1 MAIFNSYV
9 KLPEGKTKIN
19 HTQIHHKWVV
29 QTIKKN
35 KMVYYC
41 LNHIIRKEQPTYFLC
56 AKNKHRASFTHP
68 CLDD

>member
-29 QTIKKN
+29 QTIKKI
-35 KMVYYC
+35 KWF
-41 LNHIIRKEQPTYFLC
+41 IIVWTTLY
-56 AKNKHRASFTHP
+56 AKNNQHIFYVPKTNIERRLLIHV
-68 CLDD
+68 